1 MSNKKRKHEVV
12 NNNFYE
18 LSEKD
23 FTPPNDDRVI
33 KSGIDEIYQ
42 DEYLDFI
49 NDFNKYVE
57 DY

>member
-1 MSNKKRKHEVV
+1 MSNKKRKQDVA

-23 FTPPNDDRVI
+23 FYPPSDDRVI

>member
-1 MSNKKRKHEVV
+1 MSNKKRKQDVT
-12 NNNFYE
+12 NNDFYE

-23 FTPPNDDRVI
+23 FYPPSDDRVI
-33 KSGIDEIYQ
+33 KSGIDETYQ

-49 NDFNKYVE
+49 NDFNKHVE

>member
-1 MSNKKRKHEVV
+1 MSNKKRKQDTT
-12 NNNFYE
+12 NNDFYE

-23 FTPPNDDRVI
+23 FYPPSDDRVI